1 MSLIQA
7 LEWRYAV
14 KRMNGQKVP
23 QEKINTILEATRLAA
38 SSMGL
43 QPYNILVVEDPELR
57 EKIKQV
63 ANNQPQI
70 TESSHLF
77 IFAAWDN
84 ITPAHIEEYIN
95 HTAEVRGVSLESLAG
110 FKNALL
116 GVVEK
121 NTPEQNFQWAARQ
134 AYIAFGTAIAAAAT
148 EKVDATPMEGF
159 NAVALDEL
167 LNLKEKGLRSV
178 TLLPL
183 GYRDAANDWLASQ
196 KKVRRDKDKL
206 FLELTTLSIR

>member
-7 LEWRYAV
+7 LEWRYAA

-23 QEKINTILEATRLAA
+23 QEKINTILEAIRLAA

-57 EKIKQV
+57 EKIKQI

-70 TESSHLF
+70 TESSHLL

-84 ITPAHIEEYIN
+84 IKPAHIEEYIN
-95 HTAEVRGVSLESLAG
+95 HTSEVRGVSLESLAG
-110 FKNALL
+110 FKNSLL
-116 GVVEK
+116 SIAEK

-134 AYIAFGTAIAAAAT
+134 TYIAFGTAIAAAAT

-159 NAVALDEL
+159 NATTLDEL

-183 GYRDAANDWLASQ
+183 GYRDTANDWLASQ
-196 KKVRRDKDKL
+196 KKVRRDKHKL
-206 FLELTTLSIR
+206 FLELTA

>member
-1 MSLIQA
+1 MSLVHA
-7 LEWRYAV
+7 LEWRYAT

-23 QEKINTILEATRLAA
+23 AEKINTILEATRLSA

-57 EKIKQV
+57 EKIKAV

-70 TESSHLF
+70 TESSHLL

-84 ITPAHIEEYIN
+84 ITPTHIEEYIN
-95 HTAEVRGVSLESLAG
+95 HTAQVRGADVATLEG
-110 FKNALL
+110 FKNMLL
-116 GVVEK
+116 GIAQK

-134 AYIAFGTAIAAAAT
+134 TYIAFGTAIAAAAT
-148 EKVDATPMEGF
+148 EQIDATPMEGF
-159 NAVALDEL
+159 NAPALDEL

-183 GYRDAANDWLASQ
+183 GYRDPANDWLANQ

-206 FLELTTLSIR
+206 ILQVA

>member
-1 MSLIQA
+1 MSLINA
-7 LEWRYAV
+7 LEWRYAA

-23 QEKINTILEATRLAA
+23 TKKIDTILEATRLSA

-43 QPYNILVVEDPELR
+43 QPYNILVVEDMELR
-57 EKIKQV
+57 EKIKAV

-70 TESSHLF
+70 TESSHLL

-95 HTAEVRGVSLESLAG
+95 YTAEVRGADVATLAG
-110 FKNALL
+110 FKNSLL
-116 GVVEK
+116 GIAQK
-121 NTPEQNFQWAARQ
+121 NIPEQNFQWAARQ
-134 AYIAFGTAIAAAAT
+134 TYIAFGTAIAAAAT
-148 EKVDATPMEGF
+148 EQVDATPMEGF
-159 NAVALDEL
+159 NALALDEL

-183 GYRDAANDWLASQ
+183 GYRDPANDWLANQ
-196 KKVRRDKDKL
+196 KKVRREKDKL
-206 FLELTTLSIR
+206 FLQVA